1 MRPIHLAGGR
11 QRDLYGP
18 VISHRSSIC
27 IFMALS
33 SEREGPAWRAES
45 EERARRAGWG
55 DFLALP
61 KPSIPAQWRFSRGPL
76 KSPDLPPV
84 AVVTLGE
91 EGR

>member
-33 SEREGPAWRAES
+33 SEREGKEWRE
-45 EERARRAGWG
+45 
-55 DFLALP
+55 
-61 KPSIPAQWRFSRGPL
+61 IRG
-76 KSPDLPPV
+76 
-84 AVVTLGE
+84 AGE
-91 EGR
+91 ESRVGELSRPS

>member
-33 SEREGPAWRAES
+33 SYKGGEGAGRIGGAG
-45 EERARRAGWG
+45 EERTVG
-55 DFLALP
+55 DFPPFLNP
-61 KPSIPAQWRFSRGPL
+61 RFQLDEDPHWF
-76 KSPDLPPV
+76 P
-84 AVVTLGE
+84 
-91 EGR
+91 